1 MNEKTEK
8 YIRKFVRHI
17 RRTLRNKL
25 YAIALIMVGI
35 ILRFISNDITF
46 LVFTLLIGIPMFFS
60 NKNWIY
66 K

>member
-8 YIRKFVRHI
+8 YIRKFVKYI

-25 YAIALIMVGI
+25 CAIALIMVGI

-46 LVFTLLIGIPMFFS
+46 LVFTLLIGMPMFFS